1 MAYDQSAL
9 NYIGPLKKEKT
20 KKATVIQGQGYPE
33 LSDYSLSNIAK
44 GSKSKSKKTRGKDVT
59 VTTFRVPKSDYKS
72 NIDLYKQ
79 NRSFFDSDDNELSR
93 NKLVRG
99 DEKNAMILD
108 PKSTKYSGPDILS
121 VKKQSKEVYKH
132 LNRTSMGF

>member
-1 MAYDQSAL
+1 M
-9 NYIGPLKKEKT
+9 
-20 KKATVIQGQGYPE
+20 
-33 LSDYSLSNIAK
+33 SNIAK

>member
-9 NYIGPLKKEKT
+9 NYIGPIKKEKT
-20 KKATVIQGQGYPE
+20 KKVRVIQGEGYPE

-72 NIDLYKQ
+72 TKDLYKQ
-79 NRSFFDSDDNELSR
+79 NRSFFDKDDNELAR
-93 NKLVRG
+93 NTLVRG
-99 DEKNAMILD
+99 NEKNAMIND
-108 PKSTKYSGPDILS
+108 PRSKTYSGPNILS
-121 VKKQSKEVYKH
+121 VKQQSKEVNRH
-132 LNRTSMGF
+132 LNRTYMGF

>member
-1 MAYDQSAL
+1 MAYDQSGL
-9 NYIGPLKKEKT
+9 QYIGPIKKEKT
-20 KKATVIQGQGYPE
+20 KKVRVIQGEGYPG

-44 GSKSKSKKTRGKDVT
+44 GSKSKNKKTRGKDIT
-59 VTTFRVPKSDYKS
+59 VTTFNVPKSDYKS

-108 PKSTKYSGPDILS
+108 PKSKKYSGPNILS
-121 VKKQSKEVYKH
+121 VKKQSKEVNKH
-132 LNRTSMGF
+132 LNRTYMGF